1 MNVDRIITI
10 VGILAAVAAVFL
22 PLEWW
27 ALILL
32 VVGLVGGFVTPAP
45 DMMTRMAYIIAAV
58 GLPTVANSLDA
69 IPQVGGQLNAFIDN
83 FAVVVGGMAIA
94 SFIMMLKD
102 RVMDS
107 GDAE

>member
-1 MNVDRIITI
+1 MNVDRIVTI

-22 PLEWW
+22 ALEWW

-32 VVGLVGGFVTPAP
+32 VVGLVGGFVSPAP
-45 DMMTRMAYIIAAV
+45 DMISRMGYTIAAV

-69 IPQVGGQLNAFIDN
+69 IPQVGGQLNAIVDN
-83 FAVVVGGMAIA
+83 FAVVIGGIVIA

-102 RVMDS
+102 RIMDS
-107 GDAE
+107 GAAE